1 VENRFGAVHR
11 GQGILATRECGLEVA
26 AVEQILGFL
35 ALLVTALGLVSV
47 AAWFFCS
54 LVLSLAKTKREL
66 DDAPR
71 YNTLLDENER
81 LRSMLAEAEG
91 DNARLRELLGYSP
104 RLRRQSGVLRD
115 AA

>member
-1 VENRFGAVHR
+1 
-11 GQGILATRECGLEVA
+11 LEVV
-26 AVEQILGFL
+26 AVEQIFGFL

-54 LVLSLAKTKREL
+54 EALSLAKTRREL
-66 DDAPR
+66 DDVPR

-81 LRSMLAEAEG
+81 LRSMLAEAEE
-91 DNARLRELLGYSP
+91 DNARLRELHGYSG
-104 RLRRQSGVLRD
+104 RLRREIGVARD